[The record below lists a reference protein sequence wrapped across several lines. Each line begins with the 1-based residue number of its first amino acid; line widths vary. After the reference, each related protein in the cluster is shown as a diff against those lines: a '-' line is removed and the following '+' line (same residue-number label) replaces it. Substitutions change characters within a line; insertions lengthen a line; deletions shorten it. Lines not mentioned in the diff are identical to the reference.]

1 MKYYILP
8 CLVAFAITSCS
19 ADTSPPATST
29 PQRSA
34 PIALAVDFTPAANQ
48 ALKKNGFSLPSAK
61 IKAPDFTLKDLSGQ
75 DRSLSSFRKKLVLIN
90 FWGAWCYYCR
100 EEMPSF
106 QRFYDRF
113 KNEGL
118 EIVAV
123 NVQDTEAEAR
133 NYINKNRYT
142 FPVLLDA
149 TGSVTGMYG
158 IRGFPTTFILDQDGY
173 LRAMLV
179 GGLDWDTPPVTA
191 LFKQLLSTP

>member
-1 MKYYILP
+1 MALTVI
-8 CLVAFAITSCS
+8 ASS
-19 ADTSPPATST
+19 AETPPALT
-29 PQRSA
+29 PPSQPA
-34 PIALAVDFTPAANQ
+34 PSQALAVDFGPAAGL
-48 ALKKNGFSLPSAK
+48 ALKKLGFSLPSGK
-61 IKAPDFTLKDLSGQ
+61 IKAPDFTLKDLAGQ

-113 KNEGL
+113 KGEGL
-118 EIVAV
+118 EIIAV
-123 NVQDTEAEAR
+123 NVQDTEAVAR
-133 NYINKNRYT
+133 DYIKKNRHT

-149 TGSVTGMYG
+149 TSSVTGMYG
-158 IRGFPTTFILDQDGY
+158 IRGFPTTFIVDQEGY

-179 GGLDWDTPPVTA
+179 GGLDWDTPSVTA